1 MSEQIGIE
9 NIGFYTPNAAIDLVE
24 LAKHTKQNP
33 DKFTRGLGQLKMSVA
48 TPDQDV
54 ISMAANAAKQ
64 ILTEDIIYKIDLVLF
79 ATESAIDASKSA
91 AVEVHNLL
99 NLHKNC
105 RCLEVKHACYG
116 GTGAVYL
123 ARQHVCQNPQSKVL
137 ILMSDTAFYGF
148 KTSGEPTQGC
158 GAIAL
163 IVSAEPK
170 ICTFGTENVCLTK
183 KCNDF
188 FRPSFKQTPIWDGH
202 MSIRAYLSMYN
213 RAASEWRRKYGAI
226 PEVMCCHMPFARML
240 DKCVGEQKYS
250 HEIKSYASTIGNL
263 YTASLYL
270 GLLSLLNNCQ
280 DDLSCRTIGMFSY
293 GSGSECELFS
303 VKISSGY
310 KDILNAKKAS
320 IEAMIADRI
329 TVDYRIYKM
338 LWKSWLRRE
347 KKTNWRPGRRK
358 NSIFNADGDI
368 KLISIKNGARYYE

>member
-1 MSEQIGIE
+1 MSEQVGIE
-9 NIGFYTPNAAIDLVE
+9 NIGFYTPNAAIELVE
-24 LAKHTKQNP
+24 LAKHTRQNP

-48 TPDQDV
+48 TPYQDV

-64 ILTEDIIYKIDLVLF
+64 ILSEDIIDKIDLVLF

-99 NLHKNC
+99 NLRKNC

-213 RAASEWRRKYGAI
+213 QAASEWRRKHGTV

-250 HEIKSYASTIGNL
+250 NEIKSYASTIGNL

-280 DDLSCRTIGMFSY
+280 DDLSGRTIGMFSY

-303 VKISSGY
+303 VKILSGY
-310 KDILNAKKAS
+310 KNILNKTKHRV
-320 IEAMIADRI
+320 EAMIADRI

-338 LWKSWLRRE
+338 LWKGWLMRE
-347 KKTNWRPGRRK
+347 KKLNWHLGRRK
-358 NSIFNADGDI
+358 TSIFKVDGDI

>member
-1 MSEQIGIE
+1 MSEQVGIE

-33 DKFTRGLGQLKMSVA
+33 DKFTRGLGQVKMSVM
-48 TPDQDV
+48 TPNQDV

-64 ILTEDIIYKIDLVLF
+64 ILTENIINKIDLVLF
-79 ATESAIDASKSA
+79 ATESAVDASKSA

-123 ARQHVCQNPQSKVL
+123 ARQHVCQNQQSKVL
-137 ILMSDTAFYGF
+137 ILMSDIAFYGF

-163 IVSAEPK
+163 IVSTEPR
-170 ICTFGTENVCLTK
+170 ICTFGAENVCLTR

-202 MSIRAYLSMYN
+202 MSIKAYLSMYN
-213 RAASEWRRKYGAI
+213 QVVNEWRSRCGSI
-226 PEVMCCHMPFARML
+226 PEIMCCHMPFARML
-240 DKCVGEQKYS
+240 DKCIGEQKYS
-250 HEIKSYASTIGNL
+250 NEIKKYTSTIGNL

-270 GLLSLLNNCQ
+270 GLLSLLNNCK
-280 DDLSCRTIGMFSY
+280 DDLSGQTIGMFSY
-293 GSGSECELFS
+293 GSGSECEMFS
-303 VKISSGY
+303 VKISSEY
-310 KDILNAKKAS
+310 QDILNKSKTS

-338 LWKSWLRRE
+338 LWKDWLKRE
-347 KKTNWRPGRRK
+347 KKLNWYPRRRK
-358 NSIFNADGDI
+358 NKIFKIDGDV
-368 KLISIKNGARYYE
+368 KLISIKNGARYYK

>member
-1 MSEQIGIE
+1 MNEQIGIE
-9 NIGFYTPNAAIDLVE
+9 NIGFYTPNAAISLVE
-24 LAKHTKQNP
+24 LAKHTRQNP
-33 DKFTRGLGQLKMSVA
+33 DKFTKGLGQLKMSVI
-48 TPDQDV
+48 TPNQDV

-64 ILTEDIIYKIDLVLF
+64 ILTEDIIDKIDLVLF
-79 ATESAIDASKSA
+79 ATESAVDASKSA

-123 ARQHVCQNPQSKVL
+123 ARQHVCQNPQSKALV
-137 ILMSDTAFYGF
+137 LMSDIAFYGF
-148 KTSGEPTQGC
+148 KTTGEPTQGC
-158 GAIAL
+158 GAMAL
-163 IVSAEPK
+163 IISAEPK
-170 ICTFGTENVCLTK
+170 ICTFGPENVCLTK
-183 KCNDF
+183 TCNDF

-213 RAASEWRRKYGAI
+213 QAACEWEKKYGAI

-240 DKCVGEQKYS
+240 DKCAVMQKYS
-250 HEIKSYASTIGNL
+250 NEIKSYASIIGNL

-270 GLLSLLNNCQ
+270 GLLSLLNNCK
-280 DDLSCRTIGMFSY
+280 DDLSGRIIGMFSY

-303 VKISSGY
+303 VKISNGY

-329 TVDYRIYKM
+329 TVNYRIYKM
-338 LWKSWLRRE
+338 LLKNWLKRE
-347 KKTNWRPGRRK
+347 KKLNWHLGRQK
-358 NSIFNADGDI
+358 PSICNVNEDT
-368 KLISIKNGARYYE
+368 KLISIKNGARYYK